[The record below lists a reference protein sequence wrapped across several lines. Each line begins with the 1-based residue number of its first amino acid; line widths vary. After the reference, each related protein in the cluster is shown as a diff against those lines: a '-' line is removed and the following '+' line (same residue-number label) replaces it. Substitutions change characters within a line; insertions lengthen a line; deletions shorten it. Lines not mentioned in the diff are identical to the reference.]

1 MSYWEN
7 SLHMM
12 QVEVKGEESP
22 SMICLCDS
30 VLLHK
35 YTEQIGIDMSIQI
48 CTAVDKE
55 GSMQPFVELSCHGLA
70 VEAKLA

>member
-35 YTEQIGIDMSIQI
+35 YTEQIGIDI
-48 CTAVDKE
+48 CLFR
-55 GSMQPFVELSCHGLA
+55 FVLLWIKKDLCSLLLSCLA
-70 VEAKLA
+70 MVWQWRQN